1 MPITNADRKF
11 TYDWSKHTA
20 PEGAVSYDQFDFE
33 KYLEANPDVAN
44 NPGFTGQGTYRQDS
58 ANPNPT
64 AYDSVYSQYIGGF
77 PDNPTTQRPDY
88 TGPMQGNWTLPE
100 DQFYGVLSDR
110 QTAVAPYVD
119 EATGTIRSDLLG
131 GGYDDAASIPPEVL
145 AERKRLRDAG
155 YEGVWGAGGASAFD
169 NATGTGFVDSRGRQT
184 IKGYQADQMTN
195 PSLPPGTLFTPEM
208 QQVQQNE
215 LLDPNGYLLDPNSV
229 RAQQTLANATQA
241 TAASRTGPGAYDA
254 TQVNITP
261 DATVQGQLAG
271 LMKQFEGGAVPAWA
285 AGAMRSAQQMLA
297 GRGMGASSIAGEAVV
312 QAAMEAATPIA
323 VADAQTRAQAL
334 FTNAAAD
341 NAAKQFNATS
351 KQQNDQFFA
360 NLDTTVSQ
368 FNADQTNAI
377 SKFNAGEA
385 NAISQFNASLR
396 DSREKFNTHNRLV
409 IDQSNVT
416 WRRTVNTQNTAAKNA
431 ANQFNATNML
441 NISNTAMNNLWQ
453 DWRDAA
459 DFAFTA
465 GENNKTRAHNVA
477 LATLQQQQWLDR
489 LGVERQN
496 AFAESLGAFGVT
508 VFKEI
513 SDDVDWTSIF

>member
-1 MPITNADRKF
+1 MAITNADRNF
-11 TYDWSKHTA
+11 QYDWTKHSG
-20 PEGAVSYDQFDFE
+20 PQGAVGYDKFDFE
-33 KYLEANPDVAN
+33 KYLADNPNVASDA
-44 NPGFTGQGTYRQDS
+44 GFTGQGTYRSDG

-64 AYDSVYSQYIGGF
+64 PYDAVYSHYIGGF
-77 PDNPTTQRPDY
+77 PDNPTTQRADY
-88 TGPMQGNWTLPE
+88 TGPAQGNWTLPD
-100 DQFYGVLSDR
+100 DQSYAVIKAR
-110 QTAVAPYVD
+110 QDAMAPYVD
-119 EATGTIRSDLLG
+119 TATGSVRADLLG
-131 GGYDDAASIPPEVL
+131 GQYADAATITPDEL
-145 AERKRLRDAG
+145 ARRKRIRDAG
-155 YEGVWGAGGASAFD
+155 YTGAWDGAADVRFEGAI
-169 NATGTGFVDSRGRQT
+169 GTGFVDNVGRQT

-195 PSLPPGTLFTPEM
+195 PTLPPGTLFTPEM

-215 LLDPNGYLLDPNSV
+215 LLDPNGYQLNPIAPQ
-229 RAQQTLANATQA
+229 AQQTLANATQA
-241 TAASRTGPGAYDA
+241 TAAARTGPGSYDA

-261 DATVQGQLAG
+261 EATVQGQLAD
-271 LMKQFEGGAVPAWA
+271 LMQQFEGGNVPAWA

-297 GRGMGASSIAGEAVV
+297 SRGMGASSVAGEAVV

-360 NLDTTVSQ
+360 NLETTVSQ

-396 DSREKFNTHNRLV
+396 DSREKFNTQNRLV
-409 IDQSNVT
+409 IDQSNVS
-416 WRRTVNTQNTAAKNA
+416 WRRAVNTQNTQAANA

-465 GENNKTRAHNVA
+465 GENNKTRAHNIA

-496 AFAESLGAFGVT
+496 AFAESLGSFGVT
-508 VFKEI
+508 VFKEL
-513 SDDVDWTSIF
+513 SDDIDWSSIF

>member
-33 KYLEANPDVAN
+33 KYLAANPDVAN

-88 TGPMQGNWTLPE
+88 TGPMQGDWTLPE
-100 DQFYGVLSDR
+100 NQYYGVLQAR
-110 QTAVAPYVD
+110 QNAVAPYVD
-119 EATGTIRSDLLG
+119 EATGTIRTDLLG
-131 GGYDDAASIPPEVL
+131 GQFTDPNSIPPEVL
-145 AERKRLRDAG
+145 AERQRMRDAG
-155 YEGVWGAGGASAFD
+155 YEGVFGAGGASAFD
-169 NATGTGFVDSRGRQT
+169 NAAGTGFVDSRGRQT

-195 PSLPPGTLFTPEM
+195 PSLPPGTMFTPEM

-215 LLDPNGYLLDPNSV
+215 LLDPNGYLLDPNAIK
-229 RAQQTLANATQA
+229 AQQTLAQASQA
-241 TAASRTGPGAYDA
+241 TAAAKTGPGSYDA

-261 DATVQGQLAG
+261 EATVQGQLAD
-271 LMKQFEGGAVPAWA
+271 LMQQFEGGKVPAWA

-334 FTNAAAD
+334 FTNAAAT
-341 NAAKQFNATS
+341 NASKQFNATS

-360 NLDTTVSQ
+360 DLQTTVSR
-368 FNADQTNAI
+368 FNAEQQTAI

-385 NAISQFNASLR
+385 NAISQFNATVR
-396 DSREKFNTHNRLV
+396 DSREKFNTQNRLV

-416 WRRTVNTQNTAAKNA
+416 WRRTINTQNTAAKNA
-431 ANQFNATNML
+431 ANQFNAANLL

-459 DFAFTA
+459 DFAFTSS
-465 GENNKTRAHNVA
+465 ENQKTRAHNIA

-489 LGVERQN
+489 MDEQQKSD
-496 AFAESLGAFGVT
+496 FADSLGNFGMN
-508 VFKEI
+508 VFGDIIK
-513 SDDVDWTSIF
+513 DFF